1 MKSQDY
7 GIGIHSGGSERALMG
22 SRTKKLVSM
31 SYSHEY
37 QVYNTTSCRSHSP
50 SDADQ
55 SKSQR
60 LASSGS
66 AQTRH
71 SRDGT
76 KRRQNV
82 WILASHAFTVI
93 PHPPI
98 DMERVRDQADIYTNE
113 QPDIRPHISTAA
125 PTLIHDIPDIVS

>member
-1 MKSQDY
+1 M
-7 GIGIHSGGSERALMG
+7 L
-22 SRTKKLVSM
+22 TKANRRGWRVLGQ
-31 SYSHEY
+31 H
-37 QVYNTTSCRSHSP
+37 
-50 SDADQ
+50 
-55 SKSQR
+55 R
-60 LASSGS
+60 LDSLE
-66 AQTRH
+66 
-71 SRDGT
+71 DGT